1 MKIAGINFDHFHMG
15 DLLRYAF
22 DHPNAEIVGICD
34 EQPERMQSAASNFG
48 IPENRVYT
56 DYRQCLE
63 ETKPDIVI
71 LCPATAQHAEWV
83 EKVAPYNVHILME
96 KPFAATLAEADR
108 MIAAMQP
115 AGKTLVINWPLVWVP
130 AHRTAKRLVDEG
142 VIGSVIEVRQYGG
155 NRGPLYHLADKVE
168 VTEADVNAKKPHS
181 WFYKKSH
188 GGGSLLDYMGYGST
202 LGTWYHKGKIPL
214 EVTTVVNETPGIEV
228 DEHSITIV
236 RYDVGLSKIETR
248 WGTFTDPWTTQTQPK
263 CGFELIGTDGTISSY
278 DYEKFIRVQTRQ
290 QPEAHEIMAD
300 TLAPPHQNP
309 IQYLIH
315 CIETGE
321 VVTGPLSLATSRIG
335 QQIVDSAVVSASEKR
350 TVKLIT

>member
-1 MKIAGINFDHFHMG
+1 MKIVGINFDHFHMG

-22 DHPNAEIVGICD
+22 NHPTAEIVGISD

-48 IPENRVYT
+48 IPANRVYT
-56 DYRQCLE
+56 DYQKCLE

-108 MIAAMQP
+108 MIAAMQ
-115 AGKTLVINWPLVWVP
+115 ATGKTMVINWPLVWVP
-130 AHRTAKRLVDEG
+130 AHRTAKRLIDEG
-142 VIGSVIEVRQYGG
+142 VIGQVIEVRHYGG

-168 VTEADVNAKKPHS
+168 VTEAEVAAKKPHS

-202 LGTWYHKGKIPL
+202 LGTWFHNGKIPI

-228 DEHSITIV
+228 DEHSITIA

-263 CGFELIGTDGTISSY
+263 CGFEIIGTDGTISSY
-278 DYEKFIRVQTRQ
+278 DYQKFITIQTRQ
-290 QPEAHEIMAD
+290 QPEAHDIPVDKIE
-300 TLAPPHQNP
+300 PPNQNP
-309 IQYLIH
+309 VQYLIH
-315 CIETGE
+315 CLETGE
-321 VVTGPLSLATSRIG
+321 AILGPLSLPISRIG
-335 QQIVDSAVVSASEKR
+335 QQIVDTAVMSASEKR
-350 TVKLIT
+350 TVKLIS